1 MLIYQMKLGGTSW
14 NMKPMP
20 VIFLF
25 SATRDLLYQTWN
37 FYCNPC
43 LVIKLANFVKAYIIY
58 TPTPVIH

>member
-25 SATRDLLYQTWN
+25 SASRESLYQIWN
-37 FYCNPC
+37 YYWNPC
-43 LVIKLANFVKAYIIY
+43 LVRK
-58 TPTPVIH
+58 